1 MAKHTHNHEPVE
13 TVLTRL
19 GSKNTPNR
27 RAVLEVFFHTNRPL
41 STKDIKKEL
50 KDIDQVTIYRVI
62 KTLLDGRL
70 VKQVFLGTDEAHF
83 EFVDEQHDHHHLVC
97 TSCSKVS
104 DFVGCQAEDLIRQAL
119 KQTKDFAQVTSHSFE
134 LFGLCRACNEKR
146 SPLKKSRK

>member
-1 MAKHTHNHEPVE
+1 MKTCSHELAE
-13 TVLTRL
+13 DVLLAL

-27 RAVLEVFFHTNRPL
+27 RAILEVLFHAQKPL
-41 STKDIKKEL
+41 SAKEIKKNT
-50 KDIDQVTIYRVI
+50 KNIDQVTIYRVI
-62 KTLLDGRL
+62 KAFVDAGIVR
-70 VKQVFLGTDEAHF
+70 QVFLGTDEAFF

-97 TSCSKVS
+97 TSCNKVS